1 MGRIIIANRHGDR
14 TFAWDPRADTEE
26 GRAAV
31 RRAEEIIAEARAKG
45 CAVSR
50 REGTRHVLDRGPFDP
65 RTEENQIIAP
75 IEGG

>member
-1 MGRIIIANRHGDR
+1 MGRIIIAKRHGDR
-14 TFAWDPRADTEE
+14 TVEWDPRADTEE

-45 CAVSR
+45 CAISR
-50 REGTRHVLDRGPFDP
+50 KEGTRHVLDRNPFDP
-65 RTEENQIIAP
+65 QTEEYQIIAP